1 MAIAKRLRAG
11 RLASFALVVVGACLG
26 LPHSSAAGRPYVA
39 IDAGTIT
46 SGTADIRAGDE
57 HLQADFKSL
66 EGTFDGAAGY
76 DFGPI
81 RLEGRIGFT
90 RMETDNL
97 SGGSINNNGS
107 VQLWNGT
114 VNAYWDISLTD
125 ALTFY
130 AGGGVGATYAD
141 MHDFATT
148 NGNDVGF
155 VWNVQTGIT
164 YAITKHVDFGVAH
177 RFLAVRNI
185 GDEGEEPGEPST
197 EADIDAHIFL
207 ATLQYSF

>member
-1 MAIAKRLRAG
+1 MAIVEPLGTA
-11 RLASFALVVVGACLG
+11 RLAAVTLVIVCFG
-26 LPHSSAAGRPYVA
+26 LPQAGFAGQPYIA
-39 IDAGTIT
+39 IDGGTII

-66 EGTFDGAAGY
+66 EATVDGAAGY
-76 DFGPI
+76 DFGPL
-81 RLEGRIGFT
+81 RLEGRLGFT

-130 AGGGVGATYAD
+130 TGGGVGAAYAD

-155 VWNVQTGIT
+155 VWNLQAGVT
-164 YAITKHVDFGVAH
+164 YAVTEHVDFGVAY

-185 GDEGEEPGEPST
+185 GDEGKEPGQPST
-197 EADIDAHIFL
+197 DADIDAHIVL
-207 ATLQYSF
+207 ATVQYSF